1 MTPDLG
7 PAGLGL
13 PQPFDA
19 HGSSFFEYLRRS
31 APDQVPGLL
40 GADGDVRDVI
50 GEVTEGTTVLAMTFG
65 SGVVIAGDRRAT
77 AGHLISK
84 KDMRKVFP
92 ADHWSAVA
100 ISGAAGPAMEL
111 AKVFATELEHYEKVE
126 GDPLSL
132 EGKANKLAHMV
143 RAHLPM
149 AMQGLVVVPLFA
161 GVETETAEGSIFEY
175 DPVGGR
181 YLATDYAATGSGA
194 REARG
199 SLKRRHDPAAE
210 LDDAVRMAISALFD
224 AAEEDSATGGPDLIR
239 RIWPI
244 VAVVDGDGYHE
255 LEQADVGEHVQ
266 AVVDDREARELADRE
281 ARTR

>member
-1 MTPDLG
+1 M
-7 PAGLGL
+7 
-13 PQPFDA
+13 
-19 HGSSFFEYLRRS
+19 
-31 APDQVPGLL
+31 L
-40 GADGDVRDVI
+40 GAAGDVRDVI
-50 GEVTEGTTVLAMTFG
+50 GDVTEGTTVLALTFAG
-65 SGVVIAGDRRAT
+65 GVVVAGDRRAT

-126 GDPLSL
+126 GEHLSL

-143 RAHLPM
+143 RGHLPL

-161 GVETETAEGSIFEY
+161 GVETDTVDGSIFEY
-175 DPVGGR
+175 DPIGGR
-181 YLATDYAATGSGA
+181 YLATDYAATGSGG
-194 REARG
+194 RDARG
-199 SLKRRHDPAAE
+199 SLKRDHDPGAD
-210 LDDAVRMAISALFD
+210 LDRAVHLSISALFD

-244 VAVVDGDGYHE
+244 VAVVDQDGYHE
-255 LEQADVGEHVQ
+255 LEQDEVGQHVQ
-266 AVVDDREARELADRE
+266 AVVEEREARELADQE